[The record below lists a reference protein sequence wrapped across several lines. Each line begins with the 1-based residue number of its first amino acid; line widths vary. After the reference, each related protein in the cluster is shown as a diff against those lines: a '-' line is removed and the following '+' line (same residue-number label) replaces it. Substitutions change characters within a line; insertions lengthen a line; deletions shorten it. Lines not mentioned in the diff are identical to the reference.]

1 MAPESRSPFSMAPGP
16 WIFGERQDPAPL
28 ARPHLVPTR
37 DWGVVVAT
45 ASVPETNLADSLIK
59 HSTEASLSTDLEAS
73 RERLATCC
81 QPLGNREGPT
91 CLSVSIERRESRPLC
106 WRRWDV
112 FSPSCRI
119 R

>member
-37 DWGVVVAT
+37 DWGVVVDT
-45 ASVPETNLADSLIK
+45 ASVPETNLADSLVK
-59 HSTEASLSTDLEAS
+59 HSTEASLSTDLQAS

-81 QPLGNREGPT
+81 QLRGNREGPT
-91 CLSVSIERRESRPLC
+91 FLPVSTGRTESHPSC
-106 WRRWDV
+106 WRR
-112 FSPSCRI
+112 
-119 R
+119 